1 MNPTFNE
8 GLALHQQGQFAAAQ
22 AVYAQVL
29 AEQPDHFD
37 ALHLTGAIALHHH
50 QLAEALGWMD
60 KALAIN
66 PHYATVYSNRGLALQ
81 RLGRLDEALASYDQA
96 LVLAPQDSSVLAD
109 AHYNRGIALQALQRL
124 DEACAS
130 FIQAVALKPS
140 LGSVYVG
147 LGHALLEAGHAE
159 DAIRL
164 YDQAIAAQAADAQT
178 HNNRGAAL
186 HSLDRWADALH
197 SYTQALAMQPGYAE
211 AYFNQGLALQQLERT
226 DEALASFDQAI
237 ALRPQYELAYCNRGF
252 SLQKM
257 GRYDEALAS
266 YDQALALDPAAADAH
281 YNRGC
286 ALHKLQRPNEAL
298 ASYDQA
304 IALDPDYKSA
314 HANRGLALLE
324 LKRLDEAQAS
334 YDRAIA
340 LNPNDADAHWNKG
353 LACLMQGHYAQGW
366 PLYEW
371 GWQNGSR
378 GKKRVHAQPLW
389 LGQEDL
395 TGKTCLL
402 YAEQGLGDVIQ
413 FCRYARQVKA
423 LGAKVLLEVPKS
435 MLGLM
440 QTLEG
445 VDVLIESGVYVA
457 QSDGVPAFDYQV
469 PLGSLPLAFKTE
481 VGTIPDAAGYL
492 RVNDAKRA
500 VWQER
505 LGPKRKPRVGV
516 VWSSASNF
524 KGDATRSMGLKDFA
538 QCLDFESYEVVCLQK
553 VIKSEDQAA
562 FDALGKMAFYGDAL
576 EDFADTAALASCM
589 DVVVS
594 TCTSVPHM
602 TGALGIPTW
611 VLLQYVPDWRWLLER
626 RDSPWYSSVRLF
638 RQSERMQWG
647 PVLAQVRLDLRNVR

>member
-1 MNPTFNE
+1 MVEQTGVLFSE
-8 GLALHQQGQFAAAQ
+8 GLALHQQGQLAA
-22 AVYAQVL
+22 
-29 AEQPDHFD
+29 QPDHFD
-37 ALHLTGAIALHHH
+37 ALHLTGAIALLHM
-50 QLAEALGWMD
+50 ALGWMD

-96 LVLAPQDSSVLAD
+96 LALAPQDSSVLAD
-109 AHYNRGIALQALQRL
+109 AYYNRGIALQALQRL
-124 DEACAS
+124 DEA
-130 FIQAVALKPS
+130 
-140 LGSVYVG
+140 
-147 LGHALLEAGHAE
+147 
-159 DAIRL
+159 
-164 YDQAIAAQAADAQT
+164 
-178 HNNRGAAL
+178 
-186 HSLDRWADALH
+186 
-197 SYTQALAMQPGYAE
+197 
-211 AYFNQGLALQQLERT
+211 
-226 DEALASFDQAI
+226 LASFDQAI
-237 ALRPQYELAYCNRGF
+237 ALRPEHAAYCKHGF
-252 SLQKM
+252 SQQKL

-266 YDQALALDPAAADAH
+266 YEQATALDPAGADAH
-281 YNRGC
+281 YNLGC

-324 LKRLDEAQAS
+324 LKRLDEARAS

-340 LNPNDADAHWNKG
+340 LNPMGADAHWNKG

-378 GKKRVHAQPLW
+378 GKRRAFTQPLW

-402 YAEQGLGDVIQ
+402 YPEQGLGDVMQ

-423 LGAKVLLEVPKS
+423 LGATVLLEVPKS
-435 MLGLM
+435 LLGLM
-440 QTLEG
+440 QTLKG
-445 VDVLIESGVYVA
+445 VDVLIESGVDVA

-492 RVNDAKRA
+492 RVDKAKRA
-500 VWQER
+500 AWQER
-505 LGPKRKPRVGV
+505 LGPKRKLRVGV

-524 KGDATRSMGLKDFA
+524 KSDATRSMGLAEFA
-538 QCLDFESYEVVCLQK
+538 QCLDFESYEVVYLQK
-553 VIKSEDQAA
+553 MIKPEDQAA
-562 FDALGKMAFYGDAL
+562 FESLGQMTFYGEAL
-576 EDFADTAALASCM
+576 ENFADTAALASCM

-611 VLLQYVPDWRWLLER
+611 VLLQYVPDWRWLLGR
-626 RDSPWYSSVRLF
+626 SDSPWYSSVRLF